1 MCAVCHLASQPLSVF
16 LSPSFCFLLGTQ
28 KHLRPRD
35 DPFPSACQPP
45 SVGVARRLAGS
56 AELSSERRQ
65 STASSAHSVRRYY
78 TPLPTGRTSARR
90 SHTAQRADKSTTK
103 QNKVVAA
110 SSHYPIKERSNNK
123 RERARHGKKEKIET
137 GITSEYDPK
146 PNHTTQNGKISSIL
160 SFRSFP
166 TSVAPV

>member
-110 SSHYPIKERSNNK
+110 SSHYPIKERSNK
-123 RERARHGKKEKIET
+123 KGKSTTREKKEKDRKRPESRASMTRNRTIQHRT
-137 GITSEYDPK
+137 GK
-146 PNHTTQNGKISSIL
+146 
-160 SFRSFP
+160 
-166 TSVAPV
+166 